1 MIKKILSTKIN
12 DSQVNIAL
20 LILRVTA
27 GVLMA
32 HHGYQKLSNFASIEP
47 KFMEFL
53 GLNKSISLGLVVF
66 AEFFCSLLLI
76 AGLATRFV
84 LVPLIITMIVAVFSA
99 HGGDIFG
106 DGQTAFLY
114 LAIYIT
120 LLLKGAG
127 KYSLDN
133 LLFSKFEK

>member
-1 MIKKILSTKIN
+1 MIKKVLSAKLNDTPIN
-12 DSQVNIAL
+12 VSL

-32 HHGYQKLSNFASIEP
+32 HHGYQKLANFSSIEP
-47 KFMEFL
+47 KFMEFM
-53 GLNKSISLGLVVF
+53 GLSKSISLGLVVG

-76 AGLATRFV
+76 IGLATRFA
-84 LVPLIITMIVAVFSA
+84 LVPLVITMIVATFQA
-99 HGGDIFG
+99 HSGEIFG

-114 LAIYIT
+114 LAIYVT

-127 KYSLDN
+127 KYSADHY
-133 LLFSKFEK
+133 LFSKD